1 MIKIKA
7 FVSMGLVGCKREEI
21 IEVENDDDIDEAV
34 REWMFNEIEWS
45 WEKVEEPANWP
56 KKESE

>member
-1 MIKIKA
+1 MKIKA

-21 IEVENDDDIDEAV
+21 IEVEEDDDIDEAV

-45 WEKVEEPANWP
+45 WEKVEEPDA
-56 KKESE
+56 